1 MCQDFGIAVEACFAL
16 LSTLCFFDK
25 MNGDLLGIIV
35 IVVITVL
42 PNLPASLLGKGKKKQ
57 ALPEDDGGKKMEDVT
72 WQDLIDLL
80 SSSKDEKT
88 EEAEI
93 AEASVGG
100 PVEVETREEVL
111 APVVVTEPPVAPVS
125 RHVEVPAPPVVA
137 SGLESKPL
145 KAAAPET
152 VPEDVGKR
160 SGGRIDKRK
169 LVIYSEIMN
178 PVFDK
183 FQG

>member
-1 MCQDFGIAVEACFAL
+1 MCQDFVIAVEACFAL
-16 LSTLCFFDK
+16 LSTLCVFDK

-72 WQDLIDLL
+72 WQDLIDML
-80 SSSKDEKT
+80 SSRKDEKDGEPEAVET
-88 EEAEI
+88 SVGEPVLVEAREEA
-93 AEASVGG
+93 
-100 PVEVETREEVL
+100 L
-111 APVVVTEPPVAPVS
+111 APVVAAEPPVVPVS
-125 RHVEVPAPPVVA
+125 RHVDVPAPPVVA
-137 SGLESKPL
+137 SGRESKPL

-152 VPEDVGKR
+152 VPEDAGKR